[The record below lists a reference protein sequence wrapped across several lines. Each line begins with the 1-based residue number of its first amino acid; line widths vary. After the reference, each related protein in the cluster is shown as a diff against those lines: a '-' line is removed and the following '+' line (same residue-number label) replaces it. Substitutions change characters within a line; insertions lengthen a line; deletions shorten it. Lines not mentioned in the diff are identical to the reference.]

1 MAKENRI
8 PVNEPTGA
16 KLADRFPI
24 KGAGDAAMRA
34 LSPKKIAEYGN
45 REGMYE
51 VTMNVLKKA
60 ILCDKDGN
68 EVWRCR
74 KDSTLENGD
83 GLQSLFVSMEDKVPY
98 VIKTQS
104 GKNIGWFMRKE
115 VPGVGVGTVG
125 RIYNSNVD
133 DYDMLKNDPDRPVEL
148 LDVDFNFEDI
158 EDEDLK
164 TKVNNLMPIEGRL
177 IRREAPEGPE
187 DLGEIAEEAEAL
199 EDEDED
205 VF

>member
-1 MAKENRI
+1 MARENNV
-8 PVNEPTGA
+8 PVNEPMAA
-16 KLADRFPI
+16 KVADRFPM
-24 KGAGDAAMRA
+24 KKAGDMAMRA
-34 LSPKKIAEYGN
+34 LSPKKMAEYGS
-45 REGMYE
+45 REGMYD
-51 VTMNVLKKA
+51 VTMNVLRKA
-60 ILCDKDGN
+60 ILCDKDGK

-83 GLQSLFVSMEDKVPY
+83 ELQALFVSMEDKVPY

-125 RIYNSNVD
+125 RIYNSNID

-164 TKVNNLMPIEGRL
+164 AKVSNLMPIEGRL

-187 DLGEIAEEAEAL
+187 DLGEMVEEAEAL
-199 EDEDED
+199 EAEDED